1 VRVISSR
8 LAAALALVVVSA
20 LSPAV
25 ALAQGAAPTL
35 VLVNGHI
42 VTVDSAKPE
51 AQAVAIKDDRI
62 IAVGTTLEIRRLVR
76 SQTKV
81 IDLQGRLAVPGFI
94 DGHGH
99 YMGLGQSKLQLDLTK
114 ARTWDDIV
122 AMVGDAAKK
131 AKPGEWI
138 SGRGWHQAKWDRLP
152 VPSVEGNP
160 VHASLSAVSPN
171 NPVVLGHASGHAS
184 FVNGKA
190 LELAGVT
197 KDTQNPSGGE
207 IVRDAQGNATG
218 MLREAAQRLIGPARA
233 KADAGRTVA
242 ERDAMSRRIVE
253 LAGADA
259 LSKGI
264 TSFHDAGANFATID
278 LFKKLADEEKLPV
291 RLYVMVR
298 GESNARMDSLLDSYR
313 MQGYGHGYLTV
324 HSIKRQIDGA
334 LGSNGAWLLEPYVDL
349 PRSTG
354 LALEQPESVQRA
366 AEIAMKHGFQVN
378 THAIGDRANR
388 ETLDIYEKLF
398 KANPN
403 KTDLRWR
410 IEHAQHIN
418 PRDLPRFKQ
427 LGVIA
432 AMQGIHAVSDGPWV
446 ATKLGPERTKTTSY
460 LFRSLWDSGAI
471 VTNGTDTP
479 VEDVDPIPSFYGT
492 VSRVTK
498 DGTVFLPEQRLTRAE
513 ALKSYTLNN
522 AYASFQE
529 KELGSITVGKLAD
542 ITVLSKD
549 IMTVPEKE
557 IPSARVE
564 YTIVGGKI
572 KYQSV
577 AKAALK

>member
-1 VRVISSR
+1 MRVISSR
-8 LAAALALVVVSA
+8 LAAALVVVSA

-298 GESNARMDSLLDSYR
+298 GESNARMDSLLDTYR

-398 KANPN
+398 KANPG

-557 IPSARVE
+557 IPLAWVE